1 MEFITK
7 VKHRFSYLRHKRR
20 KNCYEDEIPKVQETK
35 EVKPN
40 NNNDKIDLQIEE
52 ANETAELDDDDAE
65 TNSLLGRAHTEY
77 FPSPYDSHGLR
88 LEKGKQS
95 DNSKTIIFI
104 FIFKVKWLK
113 FW

>member
-20 KNCYEDEIPKVQETK
+20 KNCYEDEIPKIQETS

-40 NNNDKIDLQIEE
+40 NKNDKIDLQIEE

-88 LEKGKQS
+88 LEKGKQG
-95 DNSKTIIFI
+95 DNSKTIILI